1 MSYSNLCKVVSRATI
16 SKKLYSTGRLEDS
29 GRQNDEKM
37 WRKTVH
43 SQSYGASF
51 PHSAILSVAVVLL
64 RKLPITG
71 TRKRQ
76 TATPANKINS

>member
-1 MSYSNLCKVVSRATI
+1 M
-16 SKKLYSTGRLEDS
+16 EDL

-43 SQSYGASF
+43 SQSYAISF
-51 PHSAILSVAVVLL
+51 RHSTALSVPAVLL
-64 RKLPITG
+64 GKFPITG

-76 TATPANKINS
+76 TATPANKLNS